1 MITLQTAFLLNHR
14 YAPYYKWMHRGLRD
28 LPLLADLE
36 PLLRTL
42 FLAPDQRDKWSGVDI
57 LRWRCQINTADD
69 CVRVIEKISDRI
81 RVVLLDMG
89 LSQVDSDFLD
99 HHTGAILSRI
109 TDDALRRI

>member
-1 MITLQTAFLLNHR
+1 MPIYHYTLYLRTGLEQAQE
-14 YAPYYKWMHRGLRD
+14 YYEKCGRETLARQFPECWERVAAGLVEGD
-28 LPLLADLE
+28 
-36 PLLRTL
+36 LLR
-42 FLAPDQRDKWSGVDI
+42 WC
-57 LRWRCQINTADD
+57 CQINTADD

-81 RVVLLDMG
+81 RQVLLDMG